1 MIPELGQI
9 LLALALAVALV
20 QGVLPLIGAQRGIAS
35 WVALAKPA
43 ANLQTVLLASAF
55 ALLTY
60 SYLTHDFS
68 VANVA
73 NNSNTNLPTQYLISA
88 VWGNHEGSL
97 LLWALILGFWGS
109 AVTAFSRSVP
119 NVVTARVLAVL
130 GLISVGFLLFM
141 ILTSNPFERMVPAAV
156 EGRDLNPLLQDPGL
170 IIHPPML
177 YMGYVGFA
185 VPFAFAIAA
194 MLGGRLDAAWA
205 RWSRPW
211 TNVAWVF
218 LTLGIALG
226 SCGLITSSAGA
237 AGGSGTLLKT
247 HLLCLG

>member
-1 MIPELGQI
+1 
-9 LLALALAVALV
+9 
-20 QGVLPLIGAQRGIAS
+20 
-35 WVALAKPA
+35 VALAKPA
-43 ANLQTVLLASAF
+43 ANLQTVLLAGAF

-68 VANVA
+68 VANVV

-141 ILTSNPFERMVPAAV
+141 ILTSNPF
-156 EGRDLNPLLQDPGL
+156 
-170 IIHPPML
+170 
-177 YMGYVGFA
+177 
-185 VPFAFAIAA
+185 
-194 MLGGRLDAAWA
+194 
-205 RWSRPW
+205 
-211 TNVAWVF
+211 
-218 LTLGIALG
+218 
-226 SCGLITSSAGA
+226 
-237 AGGSGTLLKT
+237 
-247 HLLCLG
+247 